1 MLYLGKSTV
10 GKSHDYGML
19 KDELSPS
26 LKLFQSCKTYVD
38 LGYLGIDKDYQ
49 GECIIPHKKPRK
61 SKNNPK
67 PELTETQKKENREK
81 ASTRVIIEHC
91 IAGIKRITILKQR
104 FRKKNMDSMI
114 SQYY

>member
-49 GECIIPHKKPRK
+49 GEFIIRNY
-61 SKNNPK
+61 SGTQLIDITCDFFEDFVI
-67 PELTETQKKENREK
+67 PEFL
-81 ASTRVIIEHC
+81 
-91 IAGIKRITILKQR
+91 
-104 FRKKNMDSMI
+104 
-114 SQYY
+114 